1 VFDEGGKKCVGVKV
15 GGAVMYARQAVICN
29 LTPFAIRG
37 LLKGTE
43 GEEVRDYVEGLCNTN
58 KEEGG
63 MENLKSF
70 IHLHAA
76 IDASGLPTKASAD
89 FPAQWA
95 VIRDWD
101 APGGVESP
109 RNIVLCT
116 MTSLIDPSLC
126 PPGHHVLHAYVPAT
140 EPYEDWAGMDRK
152 SEEYKRKKD
161 DAEDFLWKA
170 FEEYIPNCRERTVK
184 GTVQV
189 GTPLTHE
196 R

>member
-1 VFDEGGKKCVGVKV
+1 
-15 GGAVMYARQAVICN
+15 
-29 LTPFAIRG
+29 
-37 LLKGTE
+37 
-43 GEEVRDYVEGLCNTN
+43 
-58 KEEGG
+58 
-63 MENLKSF
+63 
-70 IHLHAA
+70 
-76 IDASGLPTKASAD
+76 
-89 FPAQWA
+89 
-95 VIRDWD
+95 
-101 APGGVESP
+101 
-109 RNIVLCT
+109 